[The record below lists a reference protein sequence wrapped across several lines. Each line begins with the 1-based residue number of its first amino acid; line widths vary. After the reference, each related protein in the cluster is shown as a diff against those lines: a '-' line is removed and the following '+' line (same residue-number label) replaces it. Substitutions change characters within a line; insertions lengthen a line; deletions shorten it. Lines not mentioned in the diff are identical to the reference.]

1 MSDLLKDKERGE
13 EFRFEMSNELQFKIE
28 ARRNRLLGEWLANKF
43 GLVSDAAAAY
53 VKKVIG
59 YDLEE
64 PGIEDI
70 IRNVLKDIEDQ
81 GSSISEEEV
90 RSEMSRLSEVAADQ
104 VKYAR
109 AIPNLE
115 LMLIHKD
122 KVKLMI
128 EQL

>member
-1 MSDLLKDKERGE
+1 MSDTLKDKERGE

-64 PGIEDI
+64 PGIEAI
-70 IRNVLKDIEDQ
+70 IRNVMKDIEDQ

-104 VKYAR
+104 VK
-109 AIPNLE
+109 
-115 LMLIHKD
+115 
-122 KVKLMI
+122 
-128 EQL
+128 